1 MRGFDR
7 PLKPEW
13 IKGCIDT
20 INIGEKIANH
30 KQEMIKAVYGVDGD
44 VGNRKIR
51 TLISRYFFTGENTKE
66 KSVIESH
73 AFKVIKEYIISY
85 SKPLMLLTIL
95 CKEPLL
101 KEYTNIIK
109 RLYGNSDGFS
119 NKLLKENAINMMGDR
134 DISGRSLRNFL
145 NTLIDFGVIKE
156 EKKGMY
162 SWNKKFILSD
172 KQALDF
178 IKIYSESYLKDKN
191 INLLSIPEEFFF
203 FFETPNLL
211 EIANTFNGIEWS
223 YTRRVN
229 TATVTLY

>member
-20 INIGEKIANH
+20 INIGEKIAEH
-30 KQEMIKAVYGVDGD
+30 KEEMTRAVYGVDGD

-51 TLISRYFFTGENTKE
+51 TLISRYFFTRENTKE

-73 AFKVIKEYIISY
+73 AFRVIKESSISY

-101 KEYTNIIK
+101 KQYTNIIK
-109 RLYGNSDGFS
+109 RLYGNSPSFS
-119 NKLLKENAINMMGDR
+119 SKLLKESAVNMMGDR

-145 NTLIDFGVIKE
+145 STLIDFGVIRE
-156 EKKGMY
+156 EKKGIY

-172 KQALDF
+172 KQTLDF
-178 IKIYSESYLKDKN
+178 IKIYSESYLKDKHV
-191 INLLSIPEEFFF
+191 NLFTISEEFLF
-203 FFETPNLL
+203 FFETPDLL
-211 EIANTFNGIEWS
+211 EIANIFNSIEWN
-223 YTRRVN
+223 YIRRTN
-229 TATVTLY
+229 AAILTLY